1 MPKYKVGVIFG
12 SRSTEHEVSIVTAM
26 QTISFLRERHD
37 VIPIYITKE
46 GQWLTAD
53 KLGIASTFKN
63 LDFKDRGLRSLV
75 ITPDKKIKALI
86 SPITKGIFSRSKEVE
101 LDVVFPLVH
110 GLHGEDGTL
119 QGLLELADI
128 PYVGC
133 DSISS
138 ALCRDKI
145 LSKFAL
151 RGAGLPVLDF
161 FWFTRDQWET
171 HEIDVVNSIEKKFNY
186 PVIVK
191 PARLGSSIGI
201 AISKN
206 VDELKFNIS
215 VASNFDTRIIVE
227 PCLQEKIEINCS
239 VLGYKNIRASVCEQ
253 PIASGEFLSFDDK
266 YLNNKFRGFEGAKR
280 IIPAPISD
288 EMSSKIKEIAL
299 SSFRAV
305 GARGVV
311 RTDFLIDQRTNH
323 IYINEINT
331 IPGSIAYYLWEPAGV
346 SKYELVDTL
355 LEYALDAFNEKA
367 RTKFGTGPLLLQD
380 VDLLSLK
387 K

>member
-1 MPKYKVGVIFG
+1 MSRYRIGIIFG

-26 QTISFLRERHD
+26 QVISFLRERHD

-46 GQWLTAD
+46 GKWLTAA
-53 KLGIASTFKN
+53 KLGTASTFQN
-63 LDFKDRGLRSLV
+63 LNLQDRELQSLV
-75 ITPDKKIKALI
+75 ITPDAKIKALI
-86 SPITKGIFSRSKEVE
+86 APLAKGIFSRSKKIE

-133 DSISS
+133 DVISS
-138 ALCRDKI
+138 AICRDKI
-145 LSKFAL
+145 LAKYAL

-161 FWFTRDQWET
+161 YWFTRVEWET
-171 HEIDVVNSIEKKFNY
+171 HEIDVINSIEEKFNY

-206 VDELKFNIS
+206 ADELKFNIS
-215 VASNFDTRIIVE
+215 VASNFDTRLIVE
-227 PCLQEKIEINCS
+227 PCVQEKTEINCS

-253 PIASGEFLSFDDK
+253 PIASGEFLSFEDK
-266 YLNNKFRGFEGAKR
+266 YLQNKSRGFEGAKR

-288 EMSSKIKEIAL
+288 ETTAKIKEISL
-299 SSFRAV
+299 SSFKAV

-311 RTDFLIDQRTNH
+311 RIDFLIDQRTNQ

-355 LEYALDAFNEKA
+355 LEYAFDAFNEKS
-367 RTKFGTGPLLLQD
+367 RTKFGAGPLLLQD

>member
-1 MPKYKVGVIFG
+1 M
-12 SRSTEHEVSIVTAM
+12 
-26 QTISFLRERHD
+26 
-37 VIPIYITKE
+37 
-46 GQWLTAD
+46 
-53 KLGIASTFKN
+53 
-63 LDFKDRGLRSLV
+63 
-75 ITPDKKIKALI
+75 
-86 SPITKGIFSRSKEVE
+86 
-101 LDVVFPLVH
+101 
-110 GLHGEDGTL
+110 
-119 QGLLELADI
+119 
-128 PYVGC
+128 GC
-133 DSISS
+133 DVISS
-138 ALCRDKI
+138 AICRDKI
-145 LSKFAL
+145 LAKYAL

-161 FWFTRDQWET
+161 YWFTRVEWET
-171 HEIDVVNSIEKKFNY
+171 HEIDVINSIEEKFNY

-206 VDELKFNIS
+206 ADELKFNIS
-215 VASNFDTRIIVE
+215 VASNFDTRLIVE
-227 PCLQEKIEINCS
+227 PCVQEKTEINCS

-253 PIASGEFLSFDDK
+253 PIASGEFLSFEDK
-266 YLNNKFRGFEGAKR
+266 YLQNKSRGFEGAKR

-288 EMSSKIKEIAL
+288 ETTAKIKEISL
-299 SSFRAV
+299 SSFKAV

-311 RTDFLIDQRTNH
+311 RIDFLIDQRTNQ

-355 LEYALDAFNEKA
+355 LEYAFDAFNEKS
-367 RTKFGTGPLLLQD
+367 RTKFGAGPLLLQD

>member
-1 MPKYKVGVIFG
+1 M
-12 SRSTEHEVSIVTAM
+12 
-26 QTISFLRERHD
+26 
-37 VIPIYITKE
+37 
-46 GQWLTAD
+46 
-53 KLGIASTFKN
+53 
-63 LDFKDRGLRSLV
+63 
-75 ITPDKKIKALI
+75 
-86 SPITKGIFSRSKEVE
+86 
-101 LDVVFPLVH
+101 
-110 GLHGEDGTL
+110 
-119 QGLLELADI
+119 
-128 PYVGC
+128 
-133 DSISS
+133 
-138 ALCRDKI
+138 
-145 LSKFAL
+145 
-151 RGAGLPVLDF
+151 LDF
-161 FWFTRDQWET
+161 FWFTRSQWET
-171 HEIDVVNSIEKKFNY
+171 HEIDVINSIEKEFNY

-206 VDELKFNIS
+206 TDELKFNIS

-266 YLNNKFRGFEGAKR
+266 YLENQSRGFEGAKR

-288 EMSSKIKEIAL
+288 EMTAKIKEIAL
-299 SSFRAV
+299 GSFRAV
-305 GARGVV
+305 GARGLV
-311 RTDFLIDQRTNH
+311 RIDFLIDQRTNQ

-331 IPGSIAYYLWEPAGV
+331 IPGSIAYYLWEPSGV

-355 LEYALDAFNEKA
+355 LEYALDAFNEKS
-367 RTKFGTGPLLLQD
+367 RTKFGAGPLLLEH

>member
-1 MPKYKVGVIFG
+1 MSRYKIGVIFG

-26 QTISFLRERHD
+26 QVIGFLRERHD
-37 VIPIYITKE
+37 VIPIYITKD

-53 KLGIASTFKN
+53 KLGVASTFKN
-63 LDFKDRGLRSLV
+63 LDLKDRELQSLV
-75 ITPDKKIKALI
+75 ITPDKSIKALI
-86 SPITKGIFSRSKEVE
+86 SPLAKGLFSRSKEVE

-151 RGAGLPVLDF
+151 RGAGFPVLDF
-161 FWFTRDQWET
+161 YWFTRDQWET
-171 HEIDVVNSIEKKFNY
+171 NEIDIINSIEKEFSY

-206 VDELKFNIS
+206 TDELKFNIS

-266 YLNNKFRGFEGAKR
+266 YLENQSRGFEGAKR

-288 EMSSKIKEIAL
+288 EMTAKIKEIAL
-299 SSFRAV
+299 GSFRAV

-311 RTDFLIDQRTNH
+311 RIDFLIDKRTNQ

-331 IPGSIAYYLWEPAGV
+331 IPGSIAYYLWEPSGV
-346 SKYELVDTL
+346 SKYELVDSL
-355 LEYALDAFNEKA
+355 LEYALDAFNEKS
-367 RTKFGTGPLLLQD
+367 RTKFGAGPLLLER